1 MEITAG
7 LLHGMSLKA
16 PAGLD
21 VRPTAVRARQAL
33 FDSLG
38 DLSGKIFVDLCAG
51 SGAMGLEAA
60 SRGAAS
66 VIFAECAP
74 ASLAAIRSNCRKAAE
89 AGLTTDLEIIEG
101 KLPDSITRLAARPR
115 PHIVFADPPYPISA
129 DLLSLVT
136 GNALFAE
143 WACDAV
149 LIWELPSERHGLRP
163 PGPAWQIL
171 SIRTLGPAEFLFLTS
186 RKEKKA
192 AD

>member
-7 LLHGMSLKA
+7 ILHGMSLKA

-38 DLSGKIFVDLCAG
+38 DLSGKVFADLCAG

-74 ASLAAIRSNCRKAAE
+74 ASLAAIRFNCRRAAE
-89 AGLTTDLEIIEG
+89 SGLPAELEIVEG
-101 KLPDSITRLAARPR
+101 ALPGSIARLSAKPK
-115 PHIVFADPPYPISA
+115 PHIVFADPPYPISS
-129 DLLSLVT
+129 DLFSEVT

-143 WACDAV
+143 WASDATM
-149 LIWELPSERHGLRP
+149 IWELPAERHGLRP
-163 PGPAWQIL
+163 PGSAWRIL
-171 SIRTLGPAEFLFLTS
+171 SIRTLGPAEFLLLAG
-186 RKEKKA
+186 KKN
-192 AD
+192 

>member
-7 LLHGMSLKA
+7 ILRGMSLKA

-38 DLSGKIFVDLCAG
+38 DLSGKVFADLCAG

-60 SRGAAS
+60 SRGAGP

-74 ASLAAIRSNCRKAAE
+74 ASLAAIQSNCRRAADS
-89 AGLTTDLEIIEG
+89 GLTAKLEIVEG
-101 KLPDSITRLAARPR
+101 SLPGSIARLAAMPK
-115 PHIVFADPPYPISA
+115 PHIVFADPPYPVSS
-129 DLLSLVT
+129 DLLSKVT
-136 GNALFAE
+136 GDERFAE
-143 WACDAV
+143 WAGAAV

-163 PGPAWQIL
+163 PGPAWRIL
-171 SIRTLGPAEFLFLTS
+171 SIRTLGPAEFLFLTGKEE
-186 RKEKKA
+186 RKK
-192 AD
+192 

>member
-7 LLHGMSLKA
+7 ILRGMSLKA

-38 DLSGKIFVDLCAG
+38 DLTGKVFADLCAG

-66 VIFAECAP
+66 VLFAECAP
-74 ASLAAIRSNCRKAAE
+74 GSIAAIRANCRKAVQ
-89 AGLTTDLEIIEG
+89 AGLAADLEIVEG
-101 KLPDSITRLAARPR
+101 ALPDSIARLAARPS

-129 DLLSLVT
+129 DLLSKVT
-136 GNALFAE
+136 GDARFAE
-143 WACDAV
+143 WAGGAV
-149 LIWELPSERHGLRP
+149 LIWELPAERHGLRP
-163 PGPAWQIL
+163 PGPAWKIL
-171 SIRTLGPAEFLFLTS
+171 SIRTLGPAEFLFLTGQDK
-186 RKEKKA
+186 KEN
-192 AD
+192 